1 MLSGGVFWQSV
12 AEKSYSVLFLTAY
25 VNICPMAC
33 VQGIS
38 DDEVAEED
46 AAVRDE
52 PQQVPGHP
60 VPHQVPREAPRQN
73 HRLQVRPKQRIYSL
87 REGKPTPLVIN

>member
-1 MLSGGVFWQSV
+1 MLSLAPCV
-12 AEKSYSVLFLTAY
+12 
-25 VNICPMAC
+25 C